1 MNYLWDTHALI
12 FGLDGDPELSPQ
24 AAALAQAGTIRW
36 KFLKIGAVVLRNTRR
51 VKLLLAS
58 GYPYQRIFGQVFR
71 ALGSG

>member
-12 FGLDGDPELSPQ
+12 FGMDGDPELSPQ

-36 KFLKIGAVVLRNTRR
+36 KVLEDWRVVLRKHAR

-58 GYPYQRIFGQVFR
+58 GYPYQESSARFPR
-71 ALGSG
+71 LGSG